1 MRALAHLARGRGA
14 RHNRAVP
21 FARIPAGS
29 PLETESPWSRL
40 LARLLLCAALLAASG
55 VAGAIELTPEES
67 AWLAAHPVLRLGIDP
82 DYAPIEFVD
91 EQREY
96 QGLVADYAA
105 AIAAALGVR
114 IEPQLGLNWRESY
127 ARGLRGEIDLFGSV
141 GRTEERDRTFLF
153 TEPYAEISSVIVVR
167 TSERGVL
174 DAADLEHRAV
184 ALVEGYA
191 DSRLLLDQFPSMK
204 VQFEPSNL
212 SALEAVASGRAD
224 ATVAPLPIAAYLIQ
238 KHGLANLKIAGSNPV
253 RATQLHFMV
262 PRDRPLLRDMVG
274 RALADMTSEQH
285 REIQTRWF
293 NVKYE
298 TGLDPRTVWM
308 QVLSGIGVALVL
320 FLAIGGW
327 ALSMRR
333 EVRRRREAEAEA
345 QGNALTL
352 AESRAQ
358 LEQANRRLHEITA
371 SIVGAVFQCQ
381 LDQEDQLRLEF
392 VSGRL
397 LDQFGLRP
405 EQLVGPLR
413 GPGFLLIEEAD
424 REAIYASLLAAL
436 RTQDPW
442 EHEFRV
448 NLPDGRRLWL
458 HGASVPRRDS
468 DGRVVAS
475 GYLTDITDRRAM
487 EDALEQ
493 VRADLTRALSTAALQ
508 FRAVLEHS
516 PAAIWA
522 RDLTG
527 TYQFA
532 NESFRRMFDLP
543 PGELAG
549 RIATELLPAPVVSS
563 FDHYDRQVM
572 ETRRSASFVEAIQR
586 PGGARHLLMVK
597 FPLID
602 ENNRVIAIGGTGID
616 ITEQIRLQ
624 EELRRLNATLEQ
636 RVENRTRELRET
648 LDELARAREAAESAS
663 RAKGEF
669 LANMSHEIRTP
680 MNAILGLSHLAL
692 KTDLSPRQR
701 DYLAKISGAGQSLL
715 GLINDILDFSKI
727 EAGKL
732 VVERIEFDLDTVLDN
747 LATVVGVKAHEKG
760 LEFSIDRP
768 PDPPALIGDPL
779 RIGQVLVNLT
789 NNAVKFTE
797 RGEVAV
803 RVELDLREDGSCELM
818 ARVRDTGIG
827 LSGEQQ
833 MRLFRSFEQADASI
847 TRKHGGTGLGLAI
860 SKQLI
865 ELMGGQIG
873 VRSETGQGSVFWFK
887 VVLGR
892 SGARRGAR
900 AQPALMSGL
909 RALVVDDNPTA
920 RDIVS
925 RYLGS
930 FGIQH
935 EEAPDAPS
943 ALAAIASANPPFG
956 LVLLDW
962 KMPGMDGLAC
972 AREIRRRHPQ
982 PGSGPRIIMLSA
994 YAREELL
1001 GQFDGKLFD
1010 SFLLK
1015 PVNPSLLYEAV
1026 LSAFGE
1032 SEGLPLAGPGRA
1044 ETKAARGLQ
1053 GLSVLLVEDHPI
1065 NQQIA
1070 RELLET
1076 AGMRVSIAGD
1086 GAEALRA
1093 IDQSRFDVVLMDMQ
1107 MPVMD
1112 GLEATR
1118 RLRAD
1123 PRHVRLPVI
1132 AMTANAMQHDREA
1145 CLAAGMNEHVAK
1157 PIDVVELFS
1166 AIRRWSGRPSVP
1178 HDDDDESDEPTL
1190 VMRQLPVN
1198 PANLPG
1204 IDALDALAGLRRT
1217 QGDLARY
1224 RRLLEMFVRTEA
1236 DVVQRIEVALKNGDR
1251 ATACRHAHS
1260 LKGVAA
1266 TIGADELAAVATTA
1280 EDYLRQGGDPDPA
1293 LEQLDATVAALLVP
1307 LRDWLEAH
1315 APGTILPA
1323 GASEAGTGPSEPV
1336 RRLIDALRRQ
1346 LDEDDTAARDTLDAL
1361 DGALAG
1367 HPARLRLQPLSHA
1380 MSEFDFPAAKS
1391 ALPALVEALV
1401 QG

>member
-1 MRALAHLARGRGA
+1 LSGMGVGLL
-14 RHNRAVP
+14 
-21 FARIPAGS
+21 
-29 PLETESPWSRL
+29 LL
-40 LARLLLCAALLAASG
+40 LA
-55 VAGAIELTPEES
+55 V
-67 AWLAAHPVLRLGIDP
+67 
-82 DYAPIEFVD
+82 
-91 EQREY
+91 
-96 QGLVADYAA
+96 
-105 AIAAALGVR
+105 
-114 IEPQLGLNWRESY
+114 
-127 ARGLRGEIDLFGSV
+127 
-141 GRTEERDRTFLF
+141 
-153 TEPYAEISSVIVVR
+153 
-167 TSERGVL
+167 
-174 DAADLEHRAV
+174 
-184 ALVEGYA
+184 
-191 DSRLLLDQFPSMK
+191 
-204 VQFEPSNL
+204 
-212 SALEAVASGRAD
+212 
-224 ATVAPLPIAAYLIQ
+224 
-238 KHGLANLKIAGSNPV
+238 
-253 RATQLHFMV
+253 
-262 PRDRPLLRDMVG
+262 
-274 RALADMTSEQH
+274 
-285 REIQTRWF
+285 
-293 NVKYE
+293 
-298 TGLDPRTVWM
+298 
-308 QVLSGIGVALVL
+308 
-320 FLAIGGW
+320 GGW
-327 ALSMRR
+327 ALSLRR
-333 EVRRRREAEAEA
+333 EVRRRRDAEAEA
-345 QGNALTL
+345 QGNAMTL

-381 LDQEDQLRLEF
+381 LDHEDQLRLEF

-397 LDQFGLRP
+397 LDQFGMRP
-405 EQLVGPLR
+405 DQLVGPLR
-413 GPGFLLIEEAD
+413 GPGFLLIDEAD
-424 REAIYASLLAAL
+424 REAVYASLMAAL

-442 EHEFRV
+442 EHEFRL

-475 GYLTDITDRRAM
+475 GYLTDITERRAM

-527 TYQFA
+527 AYQFA

-549 RIATELLPAPVVSS
+549 RIATELLPASVVSS

-616 ITEQIRLQ
+616 ITEQIRVQ

-648 LDELARAREAAESAS
+648 LDELARARETAESAS

-692 KTDLSPRQR
+692 KTDLSARQR
-701 DYLAKISGAGQSLL
+701 DYLVKISGAGQSLL

-732 VVERIEFDLDTVLDN
+732 MVERIEFDLDTVLDN

-768 PDPPALIGDPL
+768 PDPPSLIGDPL
-779 RIGQVLVNLT
+779 RIGQVLVNLA

-803 RVELDLREDGSCELM
+803 RVEIEIREDGCELT

-827 LSGEQQ
+827 LNEEQQ
-833 MRLFRSFEQADASI
+833 SRLFRSFEQADASI

-873 VRSETGQGSVFWFK
+873 VRSEAGQGSVFWFK

-892 SGARRGAR
+892 AISRRSARVH
-900 AQPALMSGL
+900 PALMSDL

-935 EEAPDAPS
+935 DEAPDAAS
-943 ALAAIASANPPFG
+943 ALDAIAVADPPFG
-956 LVLLDW
+956 VVLLDW
-962 KMPGMDGLAC
+962 KMPGMDGLSC
-972 AREIRRRHPQ
+972 AREIRRRSK
-982 PGSGPRIIMLSA
+982 PGAGPRIIMLSA

-1015 PVNPSLLYEAV
+1015 PVNPSLLFEAV
-1026 LSAFGE
+1026 LAAFGE
-1032 SEGLPLAGPGRA
+1032 SVGLPLAGPARA
-1044 ETKAARGLQ
+1044 ETQAARGLQ

-1076 AGMRVSIAGD
+1076 AGVRVSIAGD

-1093 IDQSRFDVVLMDMQ
+1093 VDRHRFDVVLMDMQ

-1118 RLRAD
+1118 RLRMD

-1132 AMTANAMQHDREA
+1132 AMTANAMQQDREA

-1157 PIDVVELFS
+1157 PIDVIELFG
-1166 AIRRWSGRPSVP
+1166 AIRRWSGRVSG
-1178 HDDDDESDEPTL
+1178 HDDDDDEPTL
-1190 VMRQLPVN
+1190 VMRPLPVN
-1198 PANLPG
+1198 PADLPG
-1204 IDALDALAGLRRT
+1204 IDALDAITGLRRT

-1236 DVVQRIEVALKNGDR
+1236 DVVQRIESALKQNDR

-1260 LKGVAA
+1260 LKGVSA
-1266 TIGADELAAVATTA
+1266 TIGADELAAVATTV
-1280 EDYLRQGGDPDPA
+1280 EDYL
-1293 LEQLDATVAALLVP
+1293 
-1307 LRDWLEAH
+1307 
-1315 APGTILPA
+1315 
-1323 GASEAGTGPSEPV
+1323 
-1336 RRLIDALRRQ
+1336 
-1346 LDEDDTAARDTLDAL
+1346 
-1361 DGALAG
+1361 
-1367 HPARLRLQPLSHA
+1367 
-1380 MSEFDFPAAKS
+1380 
-1391 ALPALVEALV
+1391 
-1401 QG
+1401 

>member
-1 MRALAHLARGRGA
+1 M
-14 RHNRAVP
+14 
-21 FARIPAGS
+21 
-29 PLETESPWSRL
+29 
-40 LARLLLCAALLAASG
+40 RLLLLGVLGALSCTAS
-55 VAGAIELTPEES
+55 ALELTADEQ
-67 AWLAAHPVLRLGIDP
+67 AWLAKHPVLRLGIDP

-91 EQREY
+91 ERRQY
-96 QGLVADYAA
+96 QGLVADYVAA
-105 AIAAALGVR
+105 VAKKLGVR
-114 IEPQLGLNWRESY
+114 IEPQLGLNWREGY

-141 GRTEERDRTFLF
+141 GKNEERERTFLF

-167 TSERGVL
+167 SSERGVL
-174 DAADLEHRAV
+174 EATDLEHRAV
-184 ALVEGYA
+184 ALVEGFA
-191 DSRLLLDQFPSMK
+191 DSRLLLDQFPNMQ
-204 VQFEPSNL
+204 VHFEPSNL
-212 SALEAVASGRAD
+212 AALESVASGSAD
-224 ATVAPLPIAAYLIQ
+224 ATVAPLPIAAFLIQ
-238 KHGLANLKIAGSNPV
+238 KRGLANLKIAGSNPV
-253 RATQLHFMV
+253 RAGRLHFMV
-262 PRDRPLLRDMVG
+262 PRDRPLLRDMID
-274 RALADMTSEQH
+274 RALADMSAEDH
-285 REIQTRWF
+285 RKIQTRWF
-293 NVKYE
+293 NIKYE
-298 TGLDPRTVWM
+298 TGLDPRKVWM
-308 QVLSGIGVALVL
+308 QAVSGVGVGLALL
-320 FLAIGGW
+320 LAVGAW
-327 ALSMRR
+327 ALSLRR
-333 EVRRRREAEAEA
+333 EVRRRRDAEAAA
-345 QGNALTL
+345 QDNALTL
-352 AESRAQ
+352 VESRVQ
-358 LEQANRRLHEITA
+358 LEHANRRLHEITA

-381 LDQEDQLRLEF
+381 LDQQDQLRLEF

-397 LDQFGLRP
+397 LDQFGMRP

-413 GPGFLLIEEAD
+413 GPGFMLIDEAD
-424 REAIYASLLAAL
+424 REAVYASLMAAL

-475 GYLTDITDRRAM
+475 GYLTDITERRAM

-549 RIATELLPAPVVSS
+549 RIATELLPTSVVSS

-572 ETRRSASFVEAIQR
+572 ESRRSASFVEAIQR

-692 KTDLSPRQR
+692 KTDLSARQR
-701 DYLAKISGAGQSLL
+701 DYLVKISGAGQSLL

-732 VVERIEFDLDTVLDN
+732 VVERIEFDLDSVLDN

-768 PDPPALIGDPL
+768 PDPPLLIGDPL
-779 RIGQVLVNLT
+779 RIGQILVNLT

-803 RVELDLREDGSCELM
+803 RIELEIREEGCELT

-827 LSGEQQ
+827 LNEEQQ
-833 MRLFRSFEQADASI
+833 SRLFRSFEQADASI

-873 VRSETGQGSVFWFK
+873 VRSEAGQGSVFWFK
-887 VVLGR
+887 VRVGR
-892 SGARRGAR
+892 VGPRRIAR
-900 AQPALMSGL
+900 AQPALMRGL

-920 RDIVS
+920 RDIVC
-925 RYLGS
+925 RYLAS
-930 FGIQH
+930 FGVVHQ
-935 EEAPDAPS
+935 EAPDAAT
-943 ALAAIASANPPFG
+943 ALDAIAAADPPFG

-962 KMPGMDGLAC
+962 KMPVMDGLSC
-972 AREIRRRHPQ
+972 ASEIRRRAK
-982 PGSGPRIIMLSA
+982 PGVGPRIIMLSA

-1015 PVNPSLLYEAV
+1015 PVNPSLLFEAI
-1026 LSAFGE
+1026 LAAFGE
-1032 SEGLPLAGPGRA
+1032 SVALPMAGPGRA
-1044 ETKAARGLQ
+1044 ETQAARGLN
-1053 GLSVLLVEDHPI
+1053 GVSVLLVEDHPV
-1065 NQQIA
+1065 NRQIA

-1076 AGMRVSIAGD
+1076 AGVNVSIAGD
-1086 GAEALRA
+1086 GAEALRS
-1093 IDQSRFDVVLMDMQ
+1093 IEQNRFDVVLMDMQ

-1123 PRHVRLPVI
+1123 PRYARLPII

-1157 PIDVVELFS
+1157 PIDVVELFG
-1166 AIRRWSGRPSVP
+1166 AIRKWSGRG
-1178 HDDDDESDEPTL
+1178 DDEDDEDDEPTM

-1198 PANLPG
+1198 PASLPG
-1204 IDALDALAGLRRT
+1204 IDALDALSGLRRT

-1224 RRLLEMFVRTEA
+1224 RRLLEMFVRTES
-1236 DVVQRIEVALKNGDR
+1236 DVVLRIDAALNVGDR

-1260 LKGVAA
+1260 LRGVAA
-1266 TIGADELAAVATTA
+1266 TVGADELAAVATTV

-1293 LEQLDATVAALLVP
+1293 LEQLDGAVSTLLVP
-1307 LRDWLEAH
+1307 LREWLETHPVGAARPADV
-1315 APGTILPA
+1315 APSSAAT
-1323 GASEAGTGPSEPV
+1323 EPV
-1336 RRLIDALRRQ
+1336 RRLVEALRRQ
-1346 LDEDDTAARDTLDAL
+1346 LDQDDTAARDTLDLL
-1361 DGALAG
+1361 DGALVG
-1367 HPARLRLQPLSHA
+1367 HPARKRLQPLSHA
-1380 MSEFDFPAAKS
+1380 VSEFDFPAAKS
-1391 ALPALVEALV
+1391 ALPALVEALA

>member
-1 MRALAHLARGRGA
+1 MLCCTLSTICGGA
-14 RHNRAVP
+14 
-21 FARIPAGS
+21 
-29 PLETESPWSRL
+29 
-40 LARLLLCAALLAASG
+40 AAL
-55 VAGAIELTPEES
+55 ELTDEER
-67 AWLAAHPVLRLGIDP
+67 AWLAEHPVLKLGIDP

-91 EQREY
+91 EQRQY
-96 QGLVADYAA
+96 QGLVADYVA
-105 AIAAALGVR
+105 AIAAQLGVK

-141 GRTEERDRTFLF
+141 GHTEERERTFLF

-167 TSERGVL
+167 TSEKGVL
-174 DAADLEHRAV
+174 DAADLERRRV

-191 DSRLLLDQFPSMK
+191 DSRLLLDTFPRMR
-204 VQFEPSNL
+204 VHFEPSNL
-212 SALEAVASGRAD
+212 SSLESVASGESD

-253 RATQLHFMV
+253 RGSRLHFMI
-262 PRDRPLLRDMVG
+262 PRDRPLLRDMIG
-274 RALADMTSEQH
+274 RALADMTAEQH

-308 QVLSGIGVALVL
+308 QVLSGVGVGLVL
-320 FLAIGGW
+320 LLAVGAW
-327 ALSMRR
+327 ALSLRR
-333 EVRRRREAEAEA
+333 EVRRRREAEAAA

-381 LDQEDQLRLEF
+381 LDPQGELRVEF

-397 LDQFGLRP
+397 LDQFGMSP
-405 EQLVGPLR
+405 EQIVGPLR
-413 GPGFLLIEEAD
+413 GPGFMLIDEAD
-424 REAIYASLLAAL
+424 REAVYASLRAAL

-448 NLPDGRRLWL
+448 NAPDGRRFWL

-475 GYLTDITDRRAM
+475 GYLTDITERRAM
-487 EDALEQ
+487 ADALEQ

-522 RDLTG
+522 RDLNG

-532 NESFRRMFDLP
+532 NESFRRMFELP

-549 RIATELLPAPVVSS
+549 RIATELLPTSVVAS

-602 ENNRVIAIGGTGID
+602 EHQRVIAIGGTGID

-663 RAKGEF
+663 RTKGEF

-701 DYLAKISGAGQSLL
+701 DYLVKISGAGQSLL

-768 PDPPALIGDPL
+768 PEPPPLIGDPL
-779 RIGQVLVNLT
+779 RIGQILVNLA

-803 RVELDLREDGSCELM
+803 RVELEPRDDDSCELI

-827 LSGEQQ
+827 LSQEQQ
-833 MRLFRSFEQADASI
+833 SRLFRSFEQADTSI

-873 VRSETGQGSVFWFK
+873 VRSEPGQGSVFWFK

-892 SGARRGAR
+892 AGARPEPRAR
-900 AQPALMSGL
+900 PALMKGL

-920 RDIVS
+920 RDIVC
-925 RYLGS
+925 RYLAS

-935 EEAPDAPS
+935 EQAPDAAA
-943 ALAAIASANPPFG
+943 ALAAIEAADPPFG
-956 LVLLDW
+956 IVLLDW
-962 KMPGMDGLAC
+962 KMPGMDGLTC
-972 AREIRRRHPQ
+972 AREIRRRSQAKSLP
-982 PGSGPRIIMLSA
+982 GPRIIMLSA

-1010 SFLLK
+1010 SFLIK
-1015 PVNPSLLYEAV
+1015 PVNPSLLLEAV
-1026 LSAFGE
+1026 LAAFGQ
-1032 SEGLPLAGPGRA
+1032 SQSLPMAGPGRA
-1044 ETKAARGLQ
+1044 ETQAARGLQ
-1053 GLSVLLVEDHPI
+1053 GLDVLLVEDHPI

-1070 RELLET
+1070 REILET
-1076 AGMRVSIAGD
+1076 AGMHVTIAGD

-1093 IDQSRFDVVLMDMQ
+1093 IDQQRFDVVLMDMQ

-1118 RLRAD
+1118 RLRED
-1123 PRHVRLPVI
+1123 PRHARLPVI
-1132 AMTANAMQHDREA
+1132 AMTANAMKRDREA

-1157 PIDVVELFS
+1157 PIDVVELFG
-1166 AIRRWSGRPSVP
+1166 AIRRWSGRP
-1178 HDDDDESDEPTL
+1178 DAEEDDEPTMVL
-1190 VMRQLPVN
+1190 RPTPVN
-1198 PANLPG
+1198 PASLPN
-1204 IDALDALAGLRRT
+1204 IDALNAIAGLRRT

-1224 RRLLEMFVRTEA
+1224 RRLLEMFASSEG
-1236 DVVQRIEVALKNGDR
+1236 DVVQRIESALERDDR

-1266 TIGADELAAVATTA
+1266 TIGADELAAVATTV

-1293 LEQLDATVAALLVP
+1293 LEQLDTTVSALLVP
-1307 LRDWLEAH
+1307 LREWLESHPPGGAP
-1315 APGTILPA
+1315 APGEER
-1323 GASEAGTGPSEPV
+1323 ASGRSEPV
-1336 RRLIDALRRQ
+1336 RLLIDALRRQ
-1346 LDEDDTAARDTLDAL
+1346 LDQDDTAARDTLDAL

-1380 MSEFDFPAAKS
+1380 VAEYDFPAAKS
-1391 ALPALVEALV
+1391 ALPALVEALEV
-1401 QG
+1401 D